1 MERETYIKYK
11 NTAFTVAA
19 AGCAS
24 SVKAFDW
31 LSKKFNELEIY
42 LLTNSTKD

>member
-1 MERETYIKYK
+1 MKRETYIKYK

-24 SVKAFDW
+24 SAKSFEW
-31 LSKKFNELEIY
+31 LSKKFNQLEIY
-42 LLTNSTKD
+42 LLTNSAKD